1 MDVTTTKITDEDWQ
15 ECQRI
20 SELRTPPEGTSTLE
34 ENFNEAYKKI
44 PTNMPPHE
52 KVNAARKLFTR
63 IVDNYIS
70 GNKPDIYA
78 PHNVNDTVLSNKF
91 EGFVDT
97 LHMKPREKCFLAD
110 QLFFESE
117 KRPLRENEYNSLPP
131 MLQKLFN
138 QTDTGMYVRISEP
151 VQQRF
156 VGGGRSRRRRS
167 RKVSR
172 RKQRRS
178 RCRTRRV

>member
-1 MDVTTTKITDEDWQ
+1 MDVANAKITDEDWQ

-20 SELRTPPEGTSTLE
+20 SELRTTPEGTSTLE
-34 ENFNEAYKKI
+34 ENFDEAYKKI

-63 IVDNYIS
+63 IVNNYIS

-91 EGFVDT
+91 EDFVDI

-131 MLQKLFN
+131 MLQKFFK
-138 QTDTGMYVRISEP
+138 QTDNGMYVRISEQ
-151 VQQRF
+151 VQRL
-156 VGGGRSRRRRS
+156 VGAGRSRRRRS

-172 RKQRRS
+172 RSKSNRSRRS
-178 RCRTRRV
+178 KRV